1 MGLVEKKKPGRLR
14 RLYTR
19 TDKGLLVL
27 ALLFLLSLRLFTPR
41 VYASDEIK
49 YFSYLHSI
57 FFDHDVDFTNEYTY
71 FYNTN
76 PKKYQFFK
84 ESVLDKRNE
93 IGLPPNEGPIG
104 SALMW
109 SPFYLV
115 GHAAAY
121 LGQAL
126 GLKSFKPD
134 GYSSPYIWA
143 VTLASLLYGFAGLV
157 FCYLLVRQFVPRFY
171 AALATAAVWFASPVI
186 FYMSLTPPMS
196 HANSLFVISLWLYLW
211 YNTRGWRYDP
221 AGNFVAAQQRTGSKW
236 LLLGVLGGLMTMV
249 REQDGTV
256 LVVAAIESLFL
267 YYHYFKR
274 IGFGRLKEKKEGHE
288 TPLPSRHTPLDAGG
302 NIPTPTLTNS
312 KVWELG
318 LKNGLFLLGF
328 GLALVPQL
336 LVYQALNGHP
346 GPSKIVGDKL
356 GFLNPAVFGRM
367 LALLFDSNHGM
378 FFWSPILLPATLGLI
393 MMLRQRPLRLL
404 AIGLIV
410 AYLGELYISASFQT
424 WTMAGSFG
432 ARRLVGISPAYIAG
446 LAYLGYWLAE
456 GKRGWHLARRSQL
469 IAMVFFIVWNFGLII
484 QFSALRN
491 EKDRQN
497 LDFPRVVADQFTA
510 VPANLITITQKFFFN
525 RSSFYK

>member
-1 MGLVEKKKPGRLR
+1 
-14 RLYTR
+14 
-19 TDKGLLVL
+19 
-27 ALLFLLSLRLFTPR
+27 
-41 VYASDEIK
+41 
-49 YFSYLHSI
+49 
-57 FFDHDVDFTNEYTY
+57 
-71 FYNTN
+71 
-76 PKKYQFFK
+76 
-84 ESVLDKRNE
+84 
-93 IGLPPNEGPIG
+93 
-104 SALMW
+104 
-109 SPFYLV
+109 
-115 GHAAAY
+115 
-121 LGQAL
+121 
-126 GLKSFKPD
+126 
-134 GYSSPYIWA
+134 
-143 VTLASLLYGFAGLV
+143 
-157 FCYLLVRQFVPRFY
+157 
-171 AALATAAVWFASPVI
+171 
-186 FYMSLTPPMS
+186 
-196 HANSLFVISLWLYLW
+196 
-211 YNTRGWRYDP
+211 
-221 AGNFVAAQQRTGSKW
+221 
-236 LLLGVLGGLMTMV
+236 MV